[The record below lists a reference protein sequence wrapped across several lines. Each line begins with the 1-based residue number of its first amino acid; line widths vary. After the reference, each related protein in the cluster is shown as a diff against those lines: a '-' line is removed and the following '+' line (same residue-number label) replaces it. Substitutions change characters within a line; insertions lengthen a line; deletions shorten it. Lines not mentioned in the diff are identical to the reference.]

1 MVPAHARTSR
11 HLPSGGPL
19 MSYAPAA
26 FTILVLTVVISGIGL
41 MAAPRI
47 IEMNLLRPYRVARGR
62 EYYTVITCGFVHA
75 DFAHLLF
82 NSLTL
87 FFFGPSLEQIM
98 GTPRFADL
106 YFVGLVVSSL
116 GTVFK
121 QRNNP
126 DYASLG
132 ASGAILSVLF
142 AYIVYR
148 PLDKIYLYF
157 AIGIPAVL
165 FAFLYLGYSWW
176 ASGHA
181 RDRVNHDAH
190 LDGAITGLIFVGL
203 TDFNAWRHA
212 FQRVVDA
219 LS

>member
-1 MVPAHARTSR
+1 
-11 HLPSGGPL
+11 
-19 MSYAPAA
+19 MSFAQAPAA
-26 FTILVLTVVISGIGL
+26 YGILVLIVAISGIGL
-41 MAAPRI
+41 MSAPRL

-62 EYYTVITCGFVHA
+62 DYFTVITCGFVHA
-75 DFAHLLF
+75 DFGHLLF

-87 FFFGPSLEQIM
+87 FFFGPGLERLM
-98 GTPRFADL
+98 GTTKFVAL
-106 YFVGLVVSSL
+106 YFIGLVVSSL

-121 QRNNP
+121 QKNNP

-165 FAFLYLGYSWW
+165 FAFGYLAYSWW
-176 ASGHA
+176 ASGHS

-190 LDGAITGLIFVGL
+190 LDGALTGLIFVGV

-212 FQRVVDA
+212 FRAVSSY

>member
-1 MVPAHARTSR
+1 
-11 HLPSGGPL
+11 
-19 MSYAPAA
+19 MSFAQAPAA
-26 FTILVLTVVISGIGL
+26 YSILVLIVVISGIGL
-41 MAAPRI
+41 MSAPRI
-47 IEMNLLRPYRVARGR
+47 IEMNLLRPYRVARGK
-62 EYYTVITCGFVHA
+62 EYFTVITCGFVHA
-75 DFAHLLF
+75 DFGHLLF

-87 FFFGPSLEQIM
+87 YFFGPGLERLM
-98 GTPRFADL
+98 GTTKFVAL
-106 YFVGLVVSSL
+106 YFIGLVVSSL

-121 QRNNP
+121 QKNNP
-126 DYASLG
+126 EYASLG

-165 FAFLYLGYSWW
+165 FAFGYLAYSWW
-176 ASGHA
+176 ASGHS

-190 LDGAITGLIFVGL
+190 LDGALTGLIFVGL

-212 FQRVVDA
+212 FSLVSGW